1 MGSNKFIAA
10 CVANLQGQNVAF
22 KTAMESSQQSLLDQD
37 RVNDRF
43 FSLSFLFSF
52 SLILQK
58 RVVSQKKS
66 MQPFN

>member
-1 MGSNKFIAA
+1 
-10 CVANLQGQNVAF
+10 VANLQGQNVAF
-22 KTAMESSQQSLLDQD
+22 KTAMESSQRSLLDQD

-58 RVVSQKKS
+58 RVVSKKKS

>member
-1 MGSNKFIAA
+1 
-10 CVANLQGQNVAF
+10 VANLQGQNVAF
-22 KTAMESSQQSLLDQD
+22 KTAMESSQRSLLDQD

>member
-1 MGSNKFIAA
+1 
-10 CVANLQGQNVAF
+10 VANLQGQNVAF

-58 RVVSQKKS
+58 RVVSQKNS

>member
-1 MGSNKFIAA
+1 
-10 CVANLQGQNVAF
+10 VANLQGQNVAF